1 MIDYIL
7 NCRTSNLIIIY
18 CCVYSEL
25 LGTAEDVVQNS
36 IKLIRST
43 GSGSQI
49 DE

>member
-7 NCRTSNLIIIY
+7 KYRTSNLIIIY

-43 GSGSQI
+43 GSGPQV